1 VPVIWFDGR
10 MIHTPEGT
18 QPLRVALLGYG
29 LAGRVFHAPLIRA
42 EPLLRLRAI
51 VTADPERA
59 AQAAADNPG
68 VAVLGSADQVWQSA
82 DDYDLVVIATANIV
96 HVEQATA
103 ALTAGRHVVVDKPVA
118 PSAEDTMRLVALAH
132 DAGLVLQV
140 FQNRRWDSD
149 FRTLQ
154 ALRSECGR
162 IHRFESRF
170 ERWRPDPRGVWR
182 ESADPAAMGGQLLD
196 LGAHLVDQALHLLGP
211 VRTVTAVVRR
221 VRAVD
226 QADDDAL
233 VLLEHTAGATS
244 LLSVSAVT
252 AVPGPRFRLL
262 GADGGLVIDLG
273 DTQEDVLRAGG
284 RPGAGPWGREPESR
298 FASVVTRD
306 GERRAPLVDGAWPT
320 FYAGV
325 ARAIVYGEPVP
336 VPNAEVIDAMR
347 VLDAARRSDGARVAL

>member
-1 VPVIWFDGR
+1 MIWFDGR
-10 MIHTPEGT
+10 MSHESEAK

-42 EPLLRLRAI
+42 EPLLRLTAI

-68 VAVLGSADQVWQSA
+68 VAVLGSADHVWQSA
-82 DDYDLVVIATANIV
+82 DDFDLVVVATANIA

-103 ALTAGRHVVVDKPVA
+103 ALTAGLHVVVDKPVA
-118 PSAEDTMRLVALAH
+118 PSAEATVGLVGLAH

-154 ALRSECGR
+154 SLLPECGP

-170 ERWRPDPRGVWR
+170 ERWRPEPKGVWR

-211 VRTVTAVVRR
+211 ARTVTAVVRR
-221 VRAVD
+221 VRAAD

-233 VLLEHTAGATS
+233 VLLEHVAGATS
-244 LLSVSAVT
+244 MLSVSAVT

-262 GADGGLVIDLG
+262 GADGGAVIDLG

-284 RPGAGPWGREPESR
+284 RPGQGPWGREPESR
-298 FASVVTRD
+298 VAHVVTRN
-306 GERRAPLVDGAWPT
+306 GERREPLLDGAWPR
-320 FYAGV
+320 FYTGV

-336 VPNAEVIDAMR
+336 VPNAEVIEAMR
-347 VLDAARRSDGARVAL
+347 VLDAARRSDGAPVTL